1 MYTQLGHIVY
11 INSLLNLTSSF
22 VYIFLKLQREKLY
35 FNRLTLTFL
44 STVLLRGGIG
54 MKEKR
59 WKVFKVNLGSSCL
72 VWVVTL
78 VTLEE
83 RPSKTDYITN
93 TSHNTTEK
101 HKLDGVVSFDE
112 IETILY
118 YYCREVWKKNDLNW
132 DKKKSINI

>member
-101 HKLDGVVSFDE
+101 HKLDGVVSAQKVTTH
-112 IETILY
+112 ISYNILDSGVHISY
-118 YYCREVWKKNDLNW
+118 NNFEY
-132 DKKKSINI
+132 